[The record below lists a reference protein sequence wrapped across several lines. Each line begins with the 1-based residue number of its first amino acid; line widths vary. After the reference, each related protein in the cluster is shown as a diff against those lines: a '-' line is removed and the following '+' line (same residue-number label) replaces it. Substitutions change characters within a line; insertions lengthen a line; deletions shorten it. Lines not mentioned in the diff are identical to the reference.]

1 MTDPIADMLSRI
13 RNAIIANHDKVKIP
27 HSVIKSHIV
36 GVLKEEGYI
45 DKVEVSKNDKVRKF
59 LILKLKYTEN
69 GESAINEI
77 KRVSKLSR
85 RVYVDK
91 HNIPRVKAGMGI
103 SVLSTSK
110 GIITGVAARKHG
122 IGGEVICT
130 VS

>member
-77 KRVSKLSR
+77 KRVSKLSG

>member
-13 RNAIIANHDKVKIP
+13 RNAIIAGHDRVKIP
-27 HSVIKSHIV
+27 HSVVKSHIV
-36 GVLKEEGYI
+36 RVLKEEGYI
-45 DKVEVSKNDKVRKF
+45 DKVEVSKEDNVKKF
-59 LILKLKYTEN
+59 LILKLKYTEK

-85 RVYVDK
+85 RVYAGRHD
-91 HNIPRVKAGMGI
+91 IPRVKAGMGI
-103 SVLSTSK
+103 SILSTSK
-110 GIITGVAARKHG
+110 GIVTGVAARKQG

>member
-45 DKVEVSKNDKVRKF
+45 DKVEVSKDDKVRKS

-85 RVYVDK
+85 RVYVSK

-103 SVLSTSK
+103 SILSTSK

-122 IGGEVICT
+122 AGGEVICT